1 MKRKYEYLV
10 KYCYRGG
17 VGTFEC
23 TYNKPITSF
32 ADIRKIKK
40 YLEETQGLKNVGI
53 ESYILI
59 SKRENRRKYIK

>member
-10 KYCYRGG
+10 KYNFRGG

-32 ADIRKIKK
+32 SDIRKIKK
-40 YLEETQGLKNVGI
+40 HLEETHGLENVGV
-53 ESYILI
+53 ESYILV
-59 SKRENRRKYIK
+59 SKRERKRKYIR

>member
-1 MKRKYEYLV
+1 MKSKYEYLV
-10 KYCYRGG
+10 KYNFRGG

-23 TYNKPITSF
+23 TYTKPITSF

-40 YLEETQGLKNVGI
+40 HLEETQGLNNVAV
-53 ESYILI
+53 ESYILV